1 MTIDR
6 NAVMDAETG
15 LMELV
20 TFGIMDKGTL
30 CVACLNVALRILTA
44 NADMNDDEVVETVK
58 KALNE
63 ERKLQKEILERR
75 KNK

>member
-1 MTIDR
+1 MAIDR
-6 NAVMDAETG
+6 DAVMGAETA

-20 TFGIMDKGTL
+20 TCGVVEKGTL
-30 CVACLNVALRILTA
+30 CMACLNVALRILTA
-44 NADMNDDEVVETVK
+44 NADMNDEEVVETVK

-63 ERKLQKEILERR
+63 ERKFQKEILERR